1 MIHIKFEGIEELER
15 ELKRLNEVRFEG
27 IVTKNLTQMFNRAKA
42 PGGTPVSTEYTRPGG
57 PHGELRQSVSKD
69 KEEVGYTKDYAP
81 HVEYGHRVVIHGK
94 QVGYVNG
101 QYFLKKNVDIQ
112 RDIYKK
118 DLIKGLGK

>member
-1 MIHIKFEGIEELER
+1 MI
-15 ELKRLNEVRFEG
+15 
-27 IVTKNLTQMFNRAKA
+27 TQA
-42 PGGTPVSTEYTRPGG
+42 
-57 PHGELRQSVSKD
+57 
-69 KEEVGYTKDYAP
+69 

>member
-27 IVTKNLTQMFNRAKA
+27 IVTKNLTQMFNRAKSL
-42 PGGTPVSTEYTRPGG
+42 TPVKSSQ
-57 PHGELRQSVSKD
+57 LKQSISKG
-69 KEEVGYTKDYAP
+69 KEEIGYTKDYAP

>member
-27 IVTKNLTQMFNRAKA
+27 IVTKNLTQMFNRAKSL
-42 PGGTPVSTEYTRPGG
+42 TPVKS
-57 PHGELRQSVSKD
+57 GELRQSVSKD
-69 KEEVGYTKDYAP
+69 KEELGYTKDYAP

-94 QVGYVNG
+94 QVGYVDG

-118 DLIKGLGK
+118 DLIKGINGK